1 MVSFSKLNKNLILF
15 LFSILP
21 LIDAA
26 VAIWMGAQTRLH
38 IFVLN
43 LLVAQLC
50 TTFVLETFFNDF
62 LN

>member
-1 MVSFSKLNKNLILF
+1 MVSFSKLNKNLIFFKFSF
-15 LFSILP
+15 LT
-21 LIDAA
+21 LIDVAL
-26 VAIWMGAQTRLH
+26 AIWMGAQTRLH

-43 LLVAQLC
+43 LPVAQLC